1 MIRKVVRQSLVSLAV
16 FAGVLFAFSR
26 VDWLEVFGLSR
37 DIVEEKVG
45 EMFWELYSESETFV
59 DNDTLTAPLD
69 TLLTALCRANGIDR
83 SQVSLHLVECD
94 EVNAYACPGN
104 HLVVYTALV
113 PACRSEAEL
122 CGVLAHELAHIG
134 RGHVMQ
140 KLGKELGIATLAAM
154 LADGGALT
162 EVMQVLTSTAYDR
175 TLESEADAVAVDYLL
190 RAGIDPRPF
199 GDFLLR
205 LSEEEDLPALAGWI
219 STHPDS
225 RQRSQAIYDQTDLGG
240 QDKSFR
246 RLLGQEEWKAY
257 RLKFEKEK
265 VE

>member
-1 MIRKVVRQSLVSLAV
+1 MIRRFVRQMLVSLAV

-26 VDWLEVFGLSR
+26 VDWMQVFGL
-37 DIVEEKVG
+37 DHGIIEEKLG
-45 EMFWELYSESETFV
+45 EMYWELFSESEVFV
-59 DNDTLTAPLD
+59 DDDTLIAPLD
-69 TLLTALCRANGIDR
+69 TLFSALCQANGIDR
-83 SQVSLHLVECD
+83 NEVALHLVECE

-113 PACRSEAEL
+113 AECRSEAEL
-122 CGVLAHELAHIG
+122 CGILAHELAHIE

-140 KLGKELGIATLAAM
+140 KLVKELGVATLAAM

-175 TLESEADAVAVDYLL
+175 TLEAEADDVAVHYLL
-190 RAGIDPRPF
+190 AAGIDPRSF

-205 LSEEEDLPALAGWI
+205 LSQEEDLPALAEWI

-225 RQRSQAIYDQTDLGG
+225 KKRVQAIYTLAEGEG
-240 QDKSFR
+240 HNSAFR
-246 RLLGQEEWKAY
+246 SLMPEDEWEAY
-257 RLKFEKEK
+257 RLRFVK
-265 VE
+265 VK